1 MKTSMTPLISIKNL
15 GNQFGTQVVHDHLDL
30 DIQKNEILG
39 IVGGSG
45 SGKSVLLRSI
55 LGLQQPSSGE
65 IYFNQQNLLQI
76 SSERFTQLKQ
86 HWGVLFQRGA
96 LFSSLTIADNIM
108 FPMQEFSP
116 LNQEEQYELMHVKLK
131 MVGLE
136 RNVAGKYPS
145 QLSGG
150 MIKRVA
156 LARAL
161 ALDPILLFLD
171 EPTSG
176 LDPIS
181 AAEFDELIVSLHKN
195 LELTVVMVTHDMDSL
210 FTICD
215 RVAVLV
221 DKKIVVG
228 SLEEIMQNKHPWIQ
242 QYFGGVRALART
254 KKTHVDKI
262 VRGIIDKA
270 NG

>member
-1 MKTSMTPLISIKNL
+1 MSSNKPLIEIRKL
-15 GNQFGTQVVHDHLDL
+15 VNQFGTQRVHDQLDL
-30 DIQKNEILG
+30 QIFKHEILG

-45 SGKSVLLRSI
+45 SGKSVLLRSV
-55 LGLQQPSSGE
+55 LGLQQPVSGE
-65 IYFNQQNLLQI
+65 IFFNGQDLLKIDEEQ
-76 SSERFTQLKQ
+76 FAHLKH

-96 LFSSLTIADNIM
+96 LFSSLTVADNILL
-108 FPMQEFSP
+108 PMREFSP
-116 LNQEEQYELMHVKLK
+116 LSAKDREELMLIKLN

-136 RNVAGKYPS
+136 KSVAKKFPA

-161 ALDPILLFLD
+161 ALDPVLLFLD

-181 AAEFDELIVSLHKN
+181 AAEFDALIVSLQRN

-221 DKKIVVG
+221 DKKMVVG
-228 SLEEIMQNKHPWIQ
+228 TLKEIMKHPHPWIQ

-254 KKTHVDKI
+254 SATTTRH
-262 VRGIIDKA
+262 A

>member
-1 MKTSMTPLISIKNL
+1 MSILISIRNL
-15 GNQFGTQVVHDHLDL
+15 VNQFGTQRVHDQLNL
-30 DIQKNEILG
+30 DIKENEILG

-55 LGLQQPSSGE
+55 IGLQTPASGE
-65 IYFNQQNLLQI
+65 IYFQKEDLMKLDD
-76 SSERFTQLKQ
+76 ERSNQLKS

-96 LFSSLTIADNIM
+96 LYSSLTVADNILL
-108 FPMQEFSP
+108 PMEEFSP
-116 LNQEEQYELMHVKLK
+116 LTEEECHELMLIKLN
-131 MVGLE
+131 MVGLDHS
-136 RNVAGKYPS
+136 VTMKYPS

-150 MIKRVA
+150 MVKRVA

-161 ALDPILLFLD
+161 ALDPVILFLD

-181 AAEFDELIVSLHKN
+181 ASEFDELISSLHKN

-228 SLEEIMQNKHPWIQ
+228 SLDEILENQHPWIR
-242 QYFGGVRALART
+242 QYFGGARALARVAS
-254 KKTHVDKI
+254 KKH
-262 VRGIIDKA
+262 
-270 NG
+270 NE

>member
-1 MKTSMTPLISIKNL
+1 MSVLISIRNL
-15 GNQFGTQVVHDHLDL
+15 VNQFGSQRVHDQLNL
-30 DIQKNEILG
+30 DIKNNEILG

-55 LGLQQPSSGE
+55 IGLQTPSSGE
-65 IYFNQQNLLQI
+65 IYFNEEELTQMDN
-76 SSERFTQLKQ
+76 ERSTQLKRN
-86 HWGVLFQRGA
+86 WGVLFQRGA
-96 LFSSLTIADNIM
+96 LFSSLTVADNIM
-108 FPMQEFSP
+108 LPMIEFSP
-116 LNQEEQYELMHVKLK
+116 LTKEERYELMLIKLN
-131 MVGLE
+131 MVGLDHQ
-136 RNVAGKYPS
+136 VSMKYPS

-150 MIKRVA
+150 MVKRVA

-161 ALDPILLFLD
+161 ALDPVLLFLD

-181 AAEFDELIVSLHKN
+181 ASEFDELIASLHKN

-221 DKKIVVG
+221 DKKVIVG
-228 SLEEIMQNKHPWIQ
+228 TLDEILDNQHPWIR
-242 QYFGGVRALART
+242 QYFGGTRALARVAS
-254 KKTHVDKI
+254 KKH
-262 VRGIIDKA
+262 
-270 NG
+270 NE